1 LPRTISLPL
10 EDRRDL
16 SETGTDSRV
25 LESAVALFAER
36 GFSEVTVREI
46 ADAAGAN
53 PAAIN
58 YYFGGKERLIR
69 QVIRSVF
76 APLNAQRLT
85 ALAAATNGD
94 HPLTAEAVVRAL
106 VEPTVHACMHGT
118 GPERHYARILLH
130 TFALRQPFV
139 DDAMSEQIDSMPAAF
154 VDALSRALPGAT
166 RGRIFWHYDFMIG
179 SLLHILMDGSRGYRL
194 RRVSDG
200 AANTASAIDI
210 IEELVAFITAGL
222 SATQRP

>member
-1 LPRTISLPL
+1 LARTISLPL
-10 EDRRDL
+10 QDRRDL
-16 SETGTDSRV
+16 SENGTDSRV

-46 ADAAGAN
+46 ADDAGAN

-76 APLNAQRLT
+76 GPLNAQRLT
-85 ALAAATNGD
+85 ALAAATNSD
-94 HPLTAEAVVRAL
+94 RPLTAEAVVRAL
-106 VEPTVHACMHGT
+106 VEPTVHACMQGA

-139 DDAMSEQIDSMPAAF
+139 DEAMSEQIDSMPAAF
-154 VDALSRALPGAT
+154 VDALSRTLPGAT

-200 AANTASAIDI
+200 AANTASATDI

-222 SATQRP
+222 SAARRR

>member
-1 LPRTISLPL
+1 MD
-10 EDRRDL
+10 DRRDL
-16 SETGTDSRV
+16 SENGTDSRV
-25 LESAVALFAER
+25 LESAAALFADR

-85 ALAAATNGD
+85 ALAKATDGD
-94 HPLTAEAVVRAL
+94 RPLTAEAVVRAL
-106 VEPTVHACMHGT
+106 VEPTVQACMHGR

-139 DDAMSEQIDSMPAAF
+139 DEAMSEQIDAMPAAF
-154 VDALSRALPGAT
+154 VDALSRTLPGAT

-200 AANTASAIDI
+200 AANTASATDV
-210 IEELVAFITAGL
+210 IEELVAFVTAGL
-222 SATQRP
+222 SAARSS